1 VSGGPRR
8 ARLYVSRFDPWS
20 VTKAAFILSLAIGIV
35 LVVAVTAVWFV
46 LDRTGVIES
55 LSGTITDVVGSTSG
69 LDLITSLGFGQVIG
83 ATLILV
89 SVEIVLYFSSRRPVY
104 NPVQPHRGNHRW
116 RRSCALGRCLNVII
130 FWYSATR

>member
-1 VSGGPRR
+1 MSGGPRR

-35 LVVAVTAVWFV
+35 LVVAVTFVWFI

-69 LDLITSLGFGQVIG
+69 LDLITSLGFWQVIG
-83 ATLILV
+83 ATLIV
-89 SVEIVLYFSSRRPVY
+89 ASVEIVLISALAGLFTILY
-104 NPVQPHRGNHRW
+104 NLTVGITGGVEVVL
-116 RRSCALGRCLNVII
+116 SEDA
-130 FWYSATR
+130 

>member
-8 ARLYVSRFDPWS
+8 ARLYVSRLDPWS

-35 LVVAVTAVWFV
+35 LVVAVSAVWFI

-55 LSGTITDVVGSTSG
+55 LSGTVTDVVGSTSG

-83 ATLILV
+83 ATLILA
-89 SVEIVLYFSSRRPVY
+89 SVEIVLISTLAGLFTILY
-104 NPVQPHRGNHRW
+104 NLTVGITGGVEVVL
-116 RRSCALGRCLNVII
+116 SEDA
-130 FWYSATR
+130 

>member
-35 LVVAVTAVWFV
+35 LVVAVSAVWFI

-55 LSGTITDVVGSTSG
+55 LSGTVTDVVGSTSG

-83 ATLILV
+83 ATLILA
-89 SVEIVLYFSSRRPVY
+89 SVEIVLISTLAGLFTILY
-104 NPVQPHRGNHRW
+104 NLTVGITGGVEVVL
-116 RRSCALGRCLNVII
+116 SEDA
-130 FWYSATR
+130 

>member
-1 VSGGPRR
+1 MSGGPRR

-35 LVVAVTAVWFV
+35 LVVAVSAVWFI

-55 LSGTITDVVGSTSG
+55 LSGTVTDVVGSTSG

-83 ATLILV
+83 ATLILA
-89 SVEIVLYFSSRRPVY
+89 SVEIVLISTLAGLFTILY
-104 NPVQPHRGNHRW
+104 NLTVGITGGVEVVL
-116 RRSCALGRCLNVII
+116 SEDA
-130 FWYSATR
+130 

>member
-1 VSGGPRR
+1 MSGGPRR

-35 LVVAVTAVWFV
+35 LVVAVTVVWFI

-69 LDLITSLGFGQVIG
+69 LDLITSLGFWQVIG
-83 ATLILV
+83 ATLIV
-89 SVEIVLYFSSRRPVY
+89 ASVEIVLISALAGLFTILY
-104 NPVQPHRGNHRW
+104 NLTVG
-116 RRSCALGRCLNVII
+116 LTGGVEVVLTEDV
-130 FWYSATR
+130 

>member
-1 VSGGPRR
+1 
-8 ARLYVSRFDPWS
+8 

-55 LSGTITDVVGSTSG
+55 LSGTVTDVVGSTSG

-89 SVEIVLYFSSRRPVY
+89 SVEIVLISVLAGLFTILY
-104 NPVQPHRGNHRW
+104 NLTVGITGGVEVVL
-116 RRSCALGRCLNVII
+116 SEDA
-130 FWYSATR
+130 

>member
-20 VTKAAFILSLAIGIV
+20 VTKAAFILSLAIAIV
-35 LVVAVTAVWFV
+35 LVVAVTFVWFI

-69 LDLITSLGFGQVIG
+69 LDLITSLGFWQVIG
-83 ATLILV
+83 VTLIV
-89 SVEIVLYFSSRRPVY
+89 ASVEIVLVSALAGLFTVLY
-104 NPVQPHRGNHRW
+104 NLTVGITGGVEVVLTED
-116 RRSCALGRCLNVII
+116 A
-130 FWYSATR
+130 